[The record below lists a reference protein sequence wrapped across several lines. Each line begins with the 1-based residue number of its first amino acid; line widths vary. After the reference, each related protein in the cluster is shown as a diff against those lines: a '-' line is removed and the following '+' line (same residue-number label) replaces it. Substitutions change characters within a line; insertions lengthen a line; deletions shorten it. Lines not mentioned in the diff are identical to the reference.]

1 MEQYKDFAFVYD
13 ELMNEVD
20 YNGWVK
26 YIEDI
31 IKNENA
37 QVQNILEL
45 ACGTGNL
52 TIPLTKKNYDIAG
65 IDISEEMLSVAREKA
80 EKEGVELVLLQQD
93 IAELD
98 FDVPNLDCILCACDG
113 FNYLTY
119 DDELES
125 VFEKSYELLKDDG
138 VFIFDISSYYKLS
151 TILGNNMYGENREDV
166 AYMWQNYFDSEENVV
181 EMELA
186 FFIKEE
192 DGRFTRFEEV
202 HQQRAYTEKEV
213 LKMLKKAGFTNVK
226 TYGDFTFEDPKE
238 EARRLHETSKVATA
252 ALGRTLTATSMMGLM
267 MKNKGDKLSVIIKGG
282 GPIGTILTTSDV
294 NGIVK
299 GYVSNPKVEVPDYE
313 NGKLNVAAAVGTNGV
328 VKVIKDL
335 GLREPYNGAYP
346 LVSGEIAEDFTHYF
360 AVSEQTPSVVALG
373 VLTTETHVECAGGLI
388 VQLMPDATEETI
400 SQLEKNI
407 QNLKS
412 ITTMLS
418 EGKTPEDMLDIVLE
432 GLQPRILDK
441 IDVKFECE
449 CCKDKVQEALVAI
462 GKTALSQIIEED
474 KQAEVGCQFCNSKY
488 MYNEEELLNILKDM

>member
-1 MEQYKDFAFVYD
+1 
-13 ELMNEVD
+13 
-20 YNGWVK
+20 
-26 YIEDI
+26 
-31 IKNENA
+31 
-37 QVQNILEL
+37 
-45 ACGTGNL
+45 
-52 TIPLTKKNYDIAG
+52 
-65 IDISEEMLSVAREKA
+65 MLSVAREKA

-238 EARRLHETSKVATA
+238 DSERIFFVCEKIESLTEEYTYMKDYVIRATGASGQIRAFVGITTNMVEEARRLHETSKVATA

-267 MKNKGDKLSVIIKGG
+267 M
-282 GPIGTILTTSDV
+282 
-294 NGIVK
+294 
-299 GYVSNPKVEVPDYE
+299 
-313 NGKLNVAAAVGTNGV
+313 
-328 VKVIKDL
+328 
-335 GLREPYNGAYP
+335 
-346 LVSGEIAEDFTHYF
+346 
-360 AVSEQTPSVVALG
+360 
-373 VLTTETHVECAGGLI
+373 
-388 VQLMPDATEETI
+388 
-400 SQLEKNI
+400 EK
-407 QNLKS
+407 Q
-412 ITTMLS
+412 
-418 EGKTPEDMLDIVLE
+418 
-432 GLQPRILDK
+432 R
-441 IDVKFECE
+441 
-449 CCKDKVQEALVAI
+449 
-462 GKTALSQIIEED
+462 
-474 KQAEVGCQFCNSKY
+474 
-488 MYNEEELLNILKDM
+488 